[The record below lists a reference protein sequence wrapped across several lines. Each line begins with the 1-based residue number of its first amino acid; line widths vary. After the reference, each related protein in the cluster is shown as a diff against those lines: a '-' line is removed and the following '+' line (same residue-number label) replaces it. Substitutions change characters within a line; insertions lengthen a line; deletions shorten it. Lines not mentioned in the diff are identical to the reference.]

1 MHHDTDPRTR
11 VGDRYVLLGELG
23 RGGMASVHR
32 ARDEV
37 LDRTVAV
44 KLLHPHLA
52 HDPAFLERFR
62 REARAAAALTHPN
75 VVGVHD
81 WGEGEDGAY
90 LVLQLV
96 EGLSLREVL
105 RHRGRLDPDE
115 ALAVLGPAAA
125 GLAAAHA
132 SGLVHRDVKPENL
145 LIGRDGTVRVTD
157 FGLARAAASA
167 TSTFGADVLVGS
179 PHYLSPEAVNGLR
192 LDARADVYAL
202 GIVLFEC
209 LTGTPPHEGETPFLT
224 AMAHTST
231 SVPLPSELRPD
242 LSEAIDDV
250 VLLATAIDR
259 EERIPD
265 AAAFGRVLTAAVPGG
280 TPSVPAPTARDLID
294 DDLFEDELGAD
305 ESSDHTLVT
314 PDPGHRL
321 GDGDGGGGADGRTR
335 RLAPDDTDSG
345 SGERDAVDVDGLDRA
360 VAATAIVDRSPETD
374 EARDG
379 SSRASRHA
387 AAVEPRGKRGWLVL
401 MFVLLLVA
409 GSAVGGYL
417 LWDRVIAPVTPVPIV
432 LGDAQL
438 AAAARLT
445 EAGFEVAID
454 DQRPHD
460 LITPEGHVLAQEPDD
475 AARLG
480 STVTLVV
487 SAGPAQVEVPDL
499 AGSMVDDAEARL
511 RDAGL
516 EPIVDEQYDEE
527 VARGEVIV
535 STPPAGAVVDET
547 SEVTLTVSLGP
558 APVEIPSLVGVSE
571 AEARETLR
579 ELGLTL
585 VVTERRTDANAP
597 AGDILTQAP
606 AAGMTLRRGD
616 EVSVV
621 VSEGPERVT
630 VPGVR
635 GQRVDEAVDEL
646 RALGFEVEVERRG
659 GFGAFLNPDRVY
671 DQDPAPDSVRA
682 VGDTVLLYA
691 YEP

>member
-32 ARDEV
+32 AHDEV

-96 EGLSLREVL
+96 DGLSLREVL
-105 RHRGRLDPDE
+105 RHRGRLDPAE

-179 PHYLSPEAVNGLR
+179 PHYLSPEAVNGLQ

-224 AMAHTST
+224 AMSHTST
-231 SVPLPSELRPD
+231 PVPLPSEWRPD

-259 EERIPD
+259 EERIPH

-280 TPSVPAPTARDLID
+280 TPSLPAPTARDLID
-294 DDLFEDELGAD
+294 DDLIDEELGAD
-305 ESSDHTLVT
+305 EPGGHTLLT
-314 PDPGHRL
+314 PDLGHHL
-321 GDGDGGGGADGRTR
+321 GDGDAGGGTDGRTR
-335 RLAPDDTDSG
+335 RLALDDPDSG
-345 SGERDAVDVDGLDRA
+345 SGERDAVDVDGHDRA
-360 VAATAIVDRSPETD
+360 AGATAIVNRSPETD
-374 EARDG
+374 EPRDG
-379 SSRASRHA
+379 SSRSSRH
-387 AAVEPRGKRGWLVL
+387 AAVEPRRKRGWLVL
-401 MFVLLLVA
+401 VFVLLLVA

-417 LWDRVIAPVTPVPIV
+417 VWDRVIAPVTPVPTV

-438 AAAARLT
+438 AAAERLT

-480 STVTLVV
+480 TTVTLVV

-499 AGSMVDDAEARL
+499 AGLMVDDAEAQL
-511 RDAGL
+511 RGDGL

-527 VARGEVIV
+527 VARGEVIS

-547 SEVTLTVSLGP
+547 SEVSLTVSLGP
-558 APVEIPSLVGVSE
+558 APIEIPSLAGVSE
-571 AEARETLR
+571 SEARESLR

-585 VVTERRTDANAP
+585 VVTDRRTDANAP
-597 AGDILTQAP
+597 VGDILTQAP

-616 EVSVV
+616 EVTVV

-671 DQDPAPDSVRA
+671 DQDPAPESVRA